1 MFRDGIVKNKSIK
14 KMIKKQQLNELGPN
28 LTQKLNEN
36 KCLGVKL
43 DKNKLIK
50 KMIQKK
56 ININ

>member
-1 MFRDGIVKNKSIK
+1 MFRDEILKNKSIK

-36 KCLGVKL
+36 KFLGVEL

-50 KMIQKK
+50 KMIRKK
-56 ININ
+56 INKN

>member
-36 KCLGVKL
+36 KCLGVEL

-50 KMIQKK
+50 KMIRKK
-56 ININ
+56 INKN

>member
-1 MFRDGIVKNKSIK
+1 MFRDEILKNKSIK

-36 KCLGVKL
+36 KCLGVEL

-50 KMIQKK
+50 KMIQNK
-56 ININ
+56 INRN

>member
-56 ININ
+56 